1 MAKIIFEHLSRDL
14 ELLVENANGG
24 AQRGRITLTEIHW
37 QNGDFFLSGIG
48 HVSNQLH
55 NFPLTGVKEII
66 DLASGEK
73 VNVAEFRTELETH
86 LN

>member
-14 ELLVENANGG
+14 ELLVENANGD

-37 QNGDFFLSGIG
+37 QDGDFYLTGIG
-48 HVSNQLH
+48 HVSKQLH
-55 NFPLTGVKEII
+55 NFPLTGIREII
-66 DLASGEK
+66 DLASSEK
-73 VNVAEFRTELETH
+73 VNVAEFRTELEAH